1 MRRLLHR
8 LRSEESGIAL
18 VMALGTIVVLSI
30 LVVSVIDYSATNSR
44 ESSLSSYRQRAYTLA
59 EAGLNDGLSVLSISQ
74 TPLFAALLPS
84 RTEYYDGGS
93 VTWSGTLDQ
102 TQPQTQCPG
111 HIACWIITSVGSI
124 RNPAG
129 GSLVQTRSL
138 TVRVP
143 MDPVYQQPLVNDA
156 YDYVFVYG
164 TGAVGGCD
172 FSASNSSAFTS
183 ALYVQ
188 GNFCLSNSA
197 TVTEE
202 THVWGSVTVSS
213 PQAGIGTSTT
223 ADTKGV
229 HIKNGCRY
237 STNGSGS
244 YNSPCTGTDHVWA
257 NPVTDASPITL
268 AAPVIDWTGWYKN
281 SSPGPYSPCQSSSG
295 TPSNTSNWAT
305 AFDGDQGSSID
316 TSKMNRSVP
325 GSFNLTPSTAYSCK
339 NAFGELSWNPGAS
352 PPTLTLKGTVFIDGN
367 ARVDGGNIALVKYVG
382 VGSLYLSGSFVL
394 KGTKVCAATV
404 SPYSDCDWNKPGAGH
419 WDVANNFMDVVAGGV
434 GGGGQSETADSTVSV
449 ALVSAG
455 YQGAVTAANRV
466 DVTSQSSFQG
476 PLVERS
482 LTLGQSLTTYPF
494 GKLAYVPTATPGN
507 LVTAVTMAAPTGFTG

>member
-1 MRRLLHR
+1 MRNLLHR

-59 EAGLNDGLSVLSISQ
+59 EAGLNDGLAVINVAQ
-74 TPLFAALLPS
+74 TPLFAGMLPS
-84 RTEYYDGGS
+84 RTSTYDGGS

-102 TQPQTQCPG
+102 TQPQTACPG
-111 HIACWIITSVGSI
+111 HLACWIITSTGTI

-129 GSLVQTRSL
+129 GSKLQTRTL
-138 TVRVP
+138 TVHVP
-143 MDPVYQQPLVNDA
+143 LDPVYQQPLVNDA

-164 TGAVGGCD
+164 TGAPSGCD

-197 TVTEE
+197 IVTEE

-213 PQAGIGTSTT
+213 PQAGIGTST
-223 ADTKGV
+223 ASNTKGV

-237 STNGSGS
+237 STNSTGP
-244 YNSPCTGTDHVWA
+244 YNSPCTATDHVWA
-257 NPVTDASPITL
+257 NPLADTSPITL

-281 SSPGPYSPCQSSSG
+281 SSPGPYSPCTTTSG
-295 TPSNTSNWAT
+295 TPNNTSNWAT
-305 AFDGDQGSSID
+305 AFDGDQGSTID

-325 GSFNLTPSTAYSCK
+325 GSFNLTPTTAYSCK
-339 NAFGELSWNPGAS
+339 NAFGELSWNPTAS
-352 PPTLTLKGTVFIDGN
+352 PPTLTVKGTVFIDGN

-382 VGSLYLSGSFVL
+382 VGSIYTSGSFVL
-394 KGTKVCAATV
+394 KGTKLCAAV
-404 SPYSDCDWNKPGAGH
+404 ASPATDCDWAKPGAGH
-419 WDVANNFMDVVAGGV
+419 WDVANNFLDVVAGGI

-449 ALVSAG
+449 AFVSSG
-455 YQGAVTAANRV
+455 YQGAITAANRV
-466 DVTSQSSFQG
+466 DVTSQSFFQG

-482 LTLGQSLTTYPF
+482 LTLAQSLTTYPF

>member
-1 MRRLLHR
+1 MRRLLNR

-18 VMALGTIVVLSI
+18 IMALGTIVVLSI

-44 ESSLSSYRQRAYTLA
+44 ESSLSSSRQRAYTLA
-59 EAGLNDGLSVLSISQ
+59 EAGLNDGLSVLNVAQ
-74 TPLFAALLPS
+74 TPLFAGLLPS

-93 VTWSGTLDQ
+93 ATWSGTLDQ
-102 TQPQTQCPG
+102 ASPQTACPG
-111 HIACWIITSVGSI
+111 HIACWIITSVGSM

-129 GSLVQTRSL
+129 GSKIQTRTL
-138 TVRVP
+138 TIRVP
-143 MDPVYQQPLVNDA
+143 LDPVYQQPLVNDA

-172 FSASNSSAFTS
+172 FSASNSSGFTS

-188 GNFCLSNSA
+188 GNLCLSNSA

-213 PQAGIGTSTT
+213 PQAGIGTSSV

-237 STNGSGS
+237 STNSSGP
-244 YNSPCTGTDHVWA
+244 YNSLCTATDHVWA
-257 NPVTDASPITL
+257 SPVADTSPITL
-268 AAPVIDWTGWYKN
+268 APPVIDWTGWYKN
-281 SSPGPYSPCQSSSG
+281 SSPGPYSPCQTSSG

-305 AFDGDQGSSID
+305 AFDGDQGSTID
-316 TSKMNRSVP
+316 ASKMNRSVP
-325 GSFNLTPSTAYSCK
+325 GAFNLTPTTAYSCK
-339 NAFGELSWNPGAS
+339 NAFGELSWDPTAS
-352 PPTLTLKGTVFIDGN
+352 PPKLTVKGTVFIDGN
-367 ARVDGGNIALVKYVG
+367 ARVDPGNIPVVKYVG

-394 KGTKVCAATV
+394 KGAKLCAAV
-404 SPYSDCDWNKPGAGH
+404 ASPATDCDWTKPGAGH
-419 WDVANNFMDVVAGGV
+419 WDVANNFLDVVAGGV

-449 ALVSAG
+449 ALVSAA

-476 PLVERS
+476 PLVEQS

-507 LVTAVTMAAPTGFTG
+507 LVTAVTMAAPTGFSG

>member
-1 MRRLLHR
+1 MRRILHR

-18 VMALGTIVVLSI
+18 IMALGTIVVLSI

-59 EAGLNDGLSVLSISQ
+59 EAGLNDGLAVLNVSQ
-74 TPLFAALLPS
+74 TPLFAGLLPS
-84 RTEYYDGGS
+84 RTATYDGGS

-111 HIACWIITSVGSI
+111 HIACWIITSTGSV

-129 GSLVQTRSL
+129 GSKIQTRTL
-138 TVRVP
+138 TIRVP
-143 MDPVYQQPLVNDA
+143 MDPVFQQPLVNDA

-202 THVWGSVTVSS
+202 THVWGNVTVSS

-223 ADTKGV
+223 ANTKGV
-229 HIKNGCRY
+229 HIANGCRY
-237 STNGSGS
+237 STNGTGS
-244 YNSPCTGTDHVWA
+244 YVSPCTSTEHVWA
-257 NPVTDASPITL
+257 NPIADTTPISL
-268 AAPVIDWTGWYKN
+268 APPVIDWTGWYKN
-281 SSPGPYSPCQSSSG
+281 ASPGPYSPCTTTSG
-295 TPSNTSNWAT
+295 TPNNTSNWAT
-305 AFDGDQGSSID
+305 AFDGDQGSTID

-325 GSFNLTPSTAYSCK
+325 GAFNLTPTTAYSCK
-339 NAFGELSWNPGAS
+339 NAFGELSWNPTAS

-367 ARVDGGNIALVKYVG
+367 ARVDGGNISTVKYVG
-382 VGSLYLSGSFVL
+382 VGSLYVSGSFVL
-394 KGTKVCAATV
+394 KGTKLCAAV
-404 SPYSDCDWNKPGAGH
+404 ASPATDCDWAKPGAGH
-419 WDVANNFMDVVAGGV
+419 WDVANNFLDVVAGGV

-449 ALVSAG
+449 AFVSAG
-455 YQGAVTAANRV
+455 YQGAVTAQNRV
-466 DVTSQSSFQG
+466 DVTSQSFFQG

-482 LTLGQSLTTYPF
+482 LTLAQSLTTYPF